1 AKGKRSTRPSSSR
14 VQPLSAATGSA
25 KVSSASKSWVPTSG
39 CENSTAS
46 ASDPSVWSGQT
57 RTRPNPCTSAR
68 SATMA
73 SPLGVG
79 IWPPSFRLQPAGS
92 SVRNTSTRAPARSRS
107 PTERLLLVI
116 ASPPSGVA
124 GSIEAP
130 AVPTTTHHGSKRG
143 SAPLPLPAT
152 VGGGGRAGQRR
163 VDASVGRGPA
173 RCSVAFAFAI
183 DIAASGIGIGIG
195 TCNTCNT
202 FNDLGDPGAFSALV
216 AIIVTVAVDDRTVH
230 AFDRLQALALSQPDQ
245 GHALCVAA
253 DHRDLGGA

>member
-1 AKGKRSTRPSSSR
+1 
-14 VQPLSAATGSA
+14 
-25 KVSSASKSWVPTSG
+25 
-39 CENSTAS
+39 
-46 ASDPSVWSGQT
+46 
-57 RTRPNPCTSAR
+57 
-68 SATMA
+68 MA

-163 VDASVGRGPA
+163 VDASVGRGHA
-173 RCSVAFAFAI
+173 RCSVAFTI
-183 DIAASGIGIGIG
+183 DIAASGIGIG

-202 FNDLGDPGAFSALV
+202 FNDLSDPGAFSALV

-245 GHALCVAA
+245 GHALGVAA
-253 DHRDLGGA
+253 DHRDLGGAG